1 MASNSPESSA
11 EKPTPLTLKDFKLM
25 SIEHLRV
32 YLFLRKK
39 SNEGDF
45 ETLAAR

>member
-1 MASNSPESSA
+1 MASNPPDTLE
-11 EKPTPLTLKDFKLM
+11 ETPLTLKDFKLM